1 MRRNFNSHSALF
13 IVLLGLM
20 VWITSACA
28 LNVNESLAVQGASA
42 QEQEDRDSIAQESAD
57 PEVEEIG
64 TGFVA
69 ESPDIVEPPEQE
81 VDEGEGEVTDKTE
94 EELDQEPSPVGPDQ
108 YPDGI
113 NPLTGQPVMNPQVLH
128 DCPLLVAISNFPPS
142 AREHQSG
149 LSEAAFV
156 WETFIGEGMT
166 RYLAVYYGD
175 YAERLQEI
183 IDNPMVDSENFV
195 IGPVRSG
202 RVAFEDIKTLYPGAL
217 LITAGA
223 SEDVKAQLTNRKSVY
238 SEDPDD
244 INSAG
249 IKHGQLGGILCL
261 NGKPPALSGLAFYA
275 NPPQGGSPADNFQV
289 IYNWFNRV
297 GWEYDEGSDAYLR
310 SQDKADGSGE
320 YYPTRENLTGEQ
332 LAFENVLV
340 LFADHHFLS
349 PTIIEIK
356 LMFVKDQR
364 GLLFRDG
371 EVFPVKW
378 ETRDGD
384 LGLYD
389 DQGNPVSLKPG
400 GTFVE
405 VVSYQ
410 STWNPENLI
419 VRYHNP

>member
-1 MRRNFNSHSALF
+1 MSIFKVARVFFPVAL
-13 IVLLGLM
+13 ITVLSVL
-20 VWITSACA
+20 ITACDQT
-28 LNVNESLAVQGASA
+28 VSESLAVQRVAA
-42 QEQEDRDSIAQESAD
+42 QEGEPVLQEQDAAPEPDTVAGEFTADAPPADEPAEPTQTQEQLQD
-57 PEVEEIG
+57 PA
-64 TGFVA
+64 VA
-69 ESPDIVEPPEQE
+69 EAPEEPLPA
-81 VDEGEGEVTDKTE
+81 
-94 EELDQEPSPVGPDQ
+94 VGPDQ
-108 YPDGI
+108 YPEDV
-113 NPLTGQPVMNPQVLH
+113 NPLTGQPVPDPAVLQ

-142 AREHQSG
+142 ARDKQAG

-175 YAERLQEI
+175 YAEKLEGI
-183 IDNPMVDSENFV
+183 LENPMVDPENFV

-238 SEDPDD
+238 NDDPED

-249 IKHGQLGGILCL
+249 LKDGQLGSVTCL
-261 NGKPPALSGLAFYA
+261 NGKPPALKGLAFDVSA
-275 NPPQGGSPADNFQV
+275 PADGQTADFFQV

-297 GWEYDEGSDAYLR
+297 AWEFDRENGVYLR
-310 SQDKADGSGE
+310 SQDKADGSGD
-320 YYPTRENLTGEQ
+320 YYPTQENLTGEQ

-340 LFADHHFLS
+340 LFADHEYLS
-349 PTIIEIK
+349 PTVIEIN

-364 GLLFRDG
+364 GLLLRDG
-371 EVFPVKW
+371 QVYPLKW
-378 ETRDGD
+378 ETRNGD

-389 DQGNPVSLKPG
+389 DLGNPVPLKPG
-400 GTFVE
+400 STFVE

-410 STWNPENLI
+410 SSWDPQELI